1 LLTDD
6 LGALSEMV
14 RRWDDAYV
22 SIHVEIY
29 GGGCGRV
36 NRWDGR
42 GGVLA
47 VGEVVSGGVEFKE

>member
-1 LLTDD
+1 
-6 LGALSEMV
+6 MV